1 MNRTQTSQTDVIII
15 GAGIAGLMAA
25 SWLQENGRSVIVVE
39 KDAAVGGR
47 LATAQLENGRA
58 DIGAQFFTVREADFQ
73 AYVDHWLSEG
83 IVFEWSRGWSDG
95 SLLPSKTDGY
105 PRSAVSQ
112 GMSTICKYLAQKV
125 NVHLQTE
132 IKAIHN
138 QGQNWQ
144 LTDADG
150 NQFISKALLLT
161 PPMPISLALLDQG
174 DVALSP
180 TDRQQLEQIQF
191 APCWC
196 AVVAIEGEVDLP
208 HPGAL
213 QRPKAI
219 VSWMA
224 DNQQKGVSQ
233 STTLITMHI
242 NPQKSKL
249 WALAPQNEIEGIFRQ
264 AIRPFLTPTSTIK
277 NITVHYWPY
286 AVPTTTHPQRT
297 LLAQKLPPLVFAGD
311 AFNGPRVEG
320 AALSGLAASIQINQ
334 ILK

>member
-25 SWLQENGRSVIVVE
+25 NWLHKNGRSVIVVE
-39 KDAAVGGR
+39 KNTVVGGR

-73 AYVDHWLSEG
+73 AYVDQWLSEG
-83 IVFEWSRGWSDG
+83 LVFAWSRGWSDG
-95 SLLPSKTDGY
+95 SLLPSKPDGY
-105 PRSAVSQ
+105 PRYAVSQ
-112 GMSTICKYLAQKV
+112 GMSTICKHLAQGI
-125 NVHLQTE
+125 NVRLQTE
-132 IKAIHN
+132 IIAIHN
-138 QGQNWQ
+138 QGKNWQ

-150 NQFISKALLLT
+150 NQFSGKALILT
-161 PPMPISLALLDQG
+161 PPMPISLVLLEQNQ
-174 DVALSP
+174 VTLSP

-196 AVVAIEGEVDLP
+196 AVVEIEGEVDLP

-213 QRPKAI
+213 QRPKAT
-219 VSWMA
+219 VSWIA

-277 NITVHYWPY
+277 NIIVHYWPY
-286 AVPTTTHPQRT
+286 AVPTITHPQRT
-297 LLAQKLPPLVFAGD
+297 LLAQNVPPLAFAGD

-320 AALSGLAASIQINQ
+320 AALSGMAAAMQIYQ
-334 ILK
+334 TLR